1 MNVFEKRIKN
11 FVFNDIF
18 FYILVFILSVSIFK
32 VLNTHVA
39 DSRAFAGFG
48 EVFEV
53 RGLGPD
59 CHTDAALIYQEQG

>member
-1 MNVFEKRIKN
+1 MENAKRLHGPFIN
-11 FVFNDIF
+11 GHAA
-18 FYILVFILSVSIFK
+18 FYVIITDFK